1 MLSRPPQQVGEGG
14 KDDAPVVE
22 HAVARLFQ
30 HVQRCFFDA
39 VDRKAQAHVGL
50 ALVILPG
57 VELHTR
63 QLHLFAVPQNGE
75 IGGVVLRAHQLIED
89 IVCHKAAAAVHRKDL
104 IPCLQAGLAAEG
116 VFLHLIEDL
125 AGDGFALGC
134 DEDGH
139 DHKAQHK
146 VHPGTRQHDEGPPPD
161 RGPHSEEY
169 QQAFPPRGK
178 SPLCQGLPYQGS
190 CRHRRLRV

>member
-1 MLSRPPQQVGEGG
+1 MWVSPLSSCQVSNCTTG
-14 KDDAPVVE
+14 
-22 HAVARLFQ
+22 
-30 HVQRCFFDA
+30 
-39 VDRKAQAHVGL
+39 
-50 ALVILPG
+50 
-57 VELHTR
+57 

-75 IGGVVLRAHQLIED
+75 IGGVVLSAHQLIED

-125 AGDGFALGC
+125 AGDGLVLGR

-146 VHPGTRQHDEGPPPD
+146 VHPGHPP
-161 RGPHSEEY
+161 
-169 QQAFPPRGK
+169 A
-178 SPLCQGLPYQGS
+178 
-190 CRHRRLRV
+190 

>member
-1 MLSRPPQQVGEGG
+1 M
-14 KDDAPVVE
+14 
-22 HAVARLFQ
+22 
-30 HVQRCFFDA
+30 
-39 VDRKAQAHVGL
+39 GL

-57 VELHTR
+57 VELHTG

-75 IGGVVLRAHQLIED
+75 IGGVVLGAHQLIED

-116 VFLHLIEDL
+116 VFLHLIEHL
-125 AGDGFALGC
+125 AGNGLALGR

-146 VHPGTRQHDEGPPPD
+146 VHPGTRQHDEGPLPD
-161 RGPHSEEY
+161 RGLIQRNTSRLFLLGGSLRYTKGSPI
-169 QQAFPPRGK
+169 RGAAAI
-178 SPLCQGLPYQGS
+178 GG
-190 CRHRRLRV
+190 

>member
-1 MLSRPPQQVGEGG
+1 M
-14 KDDAPVVE
+14 
-22 HAVARLFQ
+22 
-30 HVQRCFFDA
+30 
-39 VDRKAQAHVGL
+39 GL

-57 VELHTR
+57 VELHTG

-75 IGGVVLRAHQLIED
+75 IGGVVLSAHQLIED
-89 IVCHKAAAAVHRKDL
+89 IVCHKAAAAVYRKDL
-104 IPCLQAGLAAEG
+104 ILCLQAGLTAEG
-116 VFLHLIEDL
+116 VFLHLIEHL
-125 AGDGFALGC
+125 AGDGLALGR

-146 VHPGTRQHDEGPPPD
+146 VHPGTRQHDEARCQTGASF
-161 RGPHSEEY
+161 RGIPA
-169 QQAFPPRGK
+169 AFPPRGK